1 MPEPSIAETIEILK
15 GLKTRFEQHH
25 GVKYAPAA
33 LTSAAELAARYIN
46 DRHLPDKAIDVIDEA
61 GAAQKI
67 LPKSRQKKVIG
78 KARGRGDRREDR
90 AHPGEERVVRRPQR
104 AEARSTAT

>member
-33 LTSAAELAARYIN
+33 LTSAAEL
-46 DRHLPDKAIDVIDEA
+46 P
-61 GAAQKI
+61 
-67 LPKSRQKKVIG
+67 
-78 KARGRGDRREDR
+78 R
-90 AHPGEERVVRRPQR
+90 ASSTTGTCPTR
-104 AEARSTAT
+104 RST